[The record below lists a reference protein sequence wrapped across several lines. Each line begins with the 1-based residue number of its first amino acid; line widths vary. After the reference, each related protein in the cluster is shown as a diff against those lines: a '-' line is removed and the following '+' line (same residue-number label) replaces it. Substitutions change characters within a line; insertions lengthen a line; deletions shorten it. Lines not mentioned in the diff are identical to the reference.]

1 MAKKSAIERYKLMD
15 ETSSKEYWNDDFGRM
30 IILAF
35 ERAIENGEV
44 KKTVEELI
52 DELEVEFNK
61 GN

>member
-15 ETSSKEYWNDDFGRM
+15 ETSSGEYWNDDFGRM